1 MLAERG
7 DGLLIVADQIC
18 GDMASVIGG
27 KEREPGTLHGYHL
40 AVYLYLRRTAWRE
53 NQVADFL
60 RGAQHGA
67 EQGRRG
73 DRATSREAFQ
83 RNRNWSNGWCCHS
96 SSHLGNRTHHRIRE
110 KLDFR
115 KKLRYFNVP
124 RREPTAKDSK
134 VHRLW

>member
-27 KEREPGTLHGYHL
+27 KEREPGHLHGYHL

-73 DRATSREAFQ
+73 DRATSRAAFQ
-83 RNRNWSNGWCCHS
+83 RNRNCSNACSCHS
-96 SSHLGNRTHHRIRE
+96 SSHLRHPPH
-110 KLDFR
+110 
-115 KKLRYFNVP
+115 
-124 RREPTAKDSK
+124 PTISP
-134 VHRLW
+134 